1 MIGGSIAGAA
11 GLSNAQGE
19 GGLDLCDSSNGGPEG
34 EEQVVNERGTGA
46 DRQTR
51 TPRQKLAPAG
61 AFARNELVRK

>member
-11 GLSNAQGE
+11 GLRNAQGE

-34 EEQVVNERGTGA
+34 EEQMVNERGTGA

-51 TPRQKLAPAG
+51 TPQAEACSAG